1 MGIKMGMIFG
11 IGGLNGNKN
20 GNDYG
25 NVLGIQSLN
34 GNKNGNAYGNDIGNR
49 RFEWE

>member
-1 MGIKMGMIFG
+1 MIKRQKKITQAEP
-11 IGGLNGNKN
+11 ILNAY
-20 GNDYG
+20 GNDIG
-25 NVLGIQSLN
+25 NRSVN